1 MAKHREYTPEFKR
14 SAMML
19 VTDQHYPIARAARE
33 LGMPFGTLALWLRK
47 SGWTRPVES
56 TLPPSQDPQV
66 LQARIDELQRQV
78 RRLETD
84 KEILKKATAF
94 FAGQHQ

>member
-1 MAKHREYTPEFKR
+1 MAKQRDYTPEFKR

-19 VTDQHYPIARAARE
+19 VTEQHFSISRAARE

-47 SGWTRPVES
+47 AGWTAPVES
-56 TLPPSQDPQV
+56 DLPPSEDPKV
-66 LQARIDELQRQV
+66 LNARIAELERQV

-84 KEILKKATAF
+84 KEILKKATEY
-94 FAGQHQ
+94 FARENR

>member
-1 MAKHREYTPEFKR
+1 MAKQRDYTPEFKR

-19 VTDQHYPIARAARE
+19 VTEQHYSISRAARE

-47 SGWTRPVES
+47 AGWTAPVES
-56 TLPPSQDPQV
+56 DLPPSEDPKV
-66 LQARIDELQRQV
+66 LNTRIAELERQV

-94 FAGQHQ
+94 FASQRE